1 LLSDAD
7 KSNTEAS
14 FLSTLADHMG
24 LFDNKKL
31 AEKIMQLDACKADN
45 KVLNRTLNAI
55 EHAVPFITFKPDGT
69 ITHANGLFLQLFEY
83 RLEEIKGKHH
93 KTLCEDVYI
102 RSPEYT
108 ALWKDLSAGVAK
120 HGQFP
125 RKTASDKKVWL
136 EASYFP
142 VVDESGTLTK
152 VVKIAKDVT
161 ASMIENADKEAL
173 LSALENYMAVI
184 KFTPDGHV
192 LEANNNFL
200 SVMGYTNKE
209 ISNKPHKIFCYDDFY
224 REHPEFW
231 SRLRAGESFSGRF
244 ERKNSAGKTVWL
256 EATYSPVKD
265 ELGKVYKVVKFATD
279 ITKQVVRSQ
288 DARDS
293 AATTSEETSQIA
305 ATANHA
311 LSEAV
316 NVSQQTA
323 KEIALAVQ
331 LSQQLKEQATLV
343 FSIVEA
349 IRSVADQTNLLALN
363 AAIEAARAGDV
374 GRGFAVVADEVRKLA
389 GQTASSSTEISE
401 VVNANSRLIEQLLE
415 KMNIVDEL
423 SSSSV
428 KRISSV
434 ASGINEVEQGVSALA
449 VIMSQLT
456 E

>member
-1 LLSDAD
+1 
-7 KSNTEAS
+7 
-14 FLSTLADHMG
+14 MG

-31 AEKIMQLDACKADN
+31 VEKIEQLDACKADN
-45 KVLNRTLNAI
+45 KELTFTLNSI
-55 EHAVPFITFKPDGT
+55 EHAVPFITFKPNGT
-69 ITHANGLFLQLFEY
+69 ITHANDLFLELFEY

-93 KTLCEDVYI
+93 KALCEDVYI

-108 ALWKDLSAGVAK
+108 DLWKDLSAGVAK
-120 HGQFP
+120 HGKFP
-125 RKTASDKKVWL
+125 RKTASSKKVWL

-142 VVDESGTLTK
+142 VTDDSGRVVK
-152 VVKIAKDVT
+152 VIKIAKDIT
-161 ASMIENADKEAL
+161 ASIIENADKEAL

-184 KFTPDGHV
+184 KFTPDGLV

-200 SVMGYTNKE
+200 SVMGYSNKE
-209 ISNKPHKIFCYDDFY
+209 IFNKPHKIFCYDNFY

-244 ERKNSAGKTVWL
+244 ERKNSAGKAVWL

-279 ITKQVVRSQ
+279 ITKQVSRSK

-428 KRISSV
+428 KRVSSV

-449 VIMSQLT
+449 EIMSQLT

>member
-1 LLSDAD
+1 MPINRRP
-7 KSNTEAS
+7 KQVFFT
-14 FLSTLADHMG
+14 TLADHMG
-24 LFDNKKL
+24 FFENKKL
-31 AEKIMQLDACKADN
+31 AETIVQLNACKVE
-45 KVLNRTLNAI
+45 KKELNLTLHAI
-55 EHAVPFITFKPDGT
+55 EHSLPFITFKPDGT
-69 ITHANGLFLQLFEY
+69 IIHANDLFLRLFEY

-93 KTLCEDVYI
+93 KALCEDDYI
-102 RSPEYT
+102 RSPEYS
-108 ALWKDLSAGVAK
+108 ALWNGLSSGVAN
-120 HGQFP
+120 HGHFP
-125 RKTASDKKVWL
+125 RKTASNKKVWL

-142 VVDESGTLTK
+142 VVDDSGRVIK
-152 VVKIAKDVT
+152 IVKIAKDIT
-161 ASMIENADKEAL
+161 ASTIENADKEAL
-173 LSALENYMAVI
+173 LSALDNFMAVI

-192 LEANNNFL
+192 LEANDNFL

-224 REHPEFW
+224 QENPDFW
-231 SRLRAGESFSGRF
+231 ARLRTGESFSGRF

-279 ITKQVVRSQ
+279 ITKQVSRSQ
-288 DARDS
+288 DARDG

-331 LSQQLKEQATLV
+331 LSQQLKEQATLI

-449 VIMSQLT
+449 VMMSQLT